1 MGAAAALT
9 RRRRRCGVAPNTGAT
24 RRRTVQD
31 PAPRLSRRALLASA
45 AAFAA
50 LPALPYAAP
59 ARAAPA
65 GIHIVDGWVLTT
77 ADLQALGLDAR

>member
-1 MGAAAALT
+1 M
-9 RRRRRCGVAPNTGAT
+9 
-24 RRRTVQD
+24 QD
-31 PAPRLSRRALLASA
+31 PAPSLSRRALLASA

-65 GIHIVDGWVLTT
+65 RTAAAGIHIVDGWVLTT